1 MEKVKEMPPALSLTP
16 QWQNQYVLNEVCGF
30 FFPFADLSA
39 YENTISFNHLIKTEH
54 GALMNK

>member
-1 MEKVKEMPPALSLTP
+1 MPPALSLTP
-16 QWQNQYVLNEVCGF
+16 QWQKQYVSNEVCA
-30 FFPFADLSA
+30 FADLSA